1 MSPTTTGRNGGD
13 ELTTLALIALVAL
26 LTLSAVLRF
35 SANLAAFLTGGA
47 TPDGG
52 PVTGL
57 KVLADP
63 AHPGR
68 AFGNDSLNPFV
79 YWLTVTVLVAAAM
92 VIAWLVWRVVGGL
105 RTPSAHT
112 NTTKGLASRSDL
124 ARTGSRTSLVRRS
137 RTLRP
142 SLVKATPS
150 DVGYLLGH
158 ARGRELWASVEDS
171 MLVLGPP
178 RSGKGLHLVINA
190 VLDAPGAVVTTSTRP
205 DTLAVTL
212 AARQA
217 VGPVAV
223 FDPQHLAGD
232 LGTGMRWSPI
242 RGCEVP
248 RRAMVRAAGLAKDTG
263 IGGKGV
269 ENGGFW
275 ENTTRGALQALL
287 HAAAL
292 GGRTPKDL
300 FVWSLSPAAAADAI
314 AILRAHPK
322 AAHGWG
328 EGLEG
333 MINGEGRSRGSVWIG
348 VRQALACLA
357 DPDVLD
363 AVSPGPDEHFDP
375 ERFLRE
381 RGTLYLLATGS
392 GASASSALVAA
403 LIEDLTES
411 ARGLAARSP
420 GQRLDPPLL
429 LALDEIGNIAPL
441 PSLRFLM
448 ADGGGTGITTVPV
461 FQSMAQA
468 RDQWGPESAAA
479 IWDSS
484 IVKVV
489 LGGTSS
495 ASDLRDL
502 SALLGEKDETTD
514 SWTMGPDGSR
524 SLQRSL
530 RRVPVLPPEQIRTL
544 PFGTGLVLLRSAPPI
559 IAALRPWTR
568 RADAD
573 QLTAGRAA
581 FETSIRETSD
591 GTAGDGSEAAPA
603 G

>member
-1 MSPTTTGRNGGD
+1 MTTTSSGRTGGD
-13 ELTTLALIALVAL
+13 ELTNLALIGLVAL

-35 SANLAAFLTGGA
+35 AANVAALFTGHQM
-47 TPDGG
+47 PDGD
-52 PVTGL
+52 PATGL
-57 KVLADP
+57 KALTDP
-63 AHPGR
+63 TNPGE
-68 AFGNDSLNPFV
+68 AFGADGLSPFV
-79 YWLTVTVLVAAAM
+79 YWLAVAVMLASA
-92 VIAWLVWRVVGGL
+92 VVVAWLAWRLVGGP
-105 RTPSAHT
+105 RTPSAHASSLA
-112 NTTKGLASRSDL
+112 GLATTSDL
-124 ARTGSRTSLVRRS
+124 ARTASPQALVKRS
-137 RTLRP
+137 GTLRP
-142 SLVKATPS
+142 SLEKAAPA

-158 ARGRELWASVEDS
+158 ARGRQVWASVEDS

-190 VLDAPGAVVTTSTRP
+190 VLDAPGAVATTSTRP

-212 AARQA
+212 AARQQ

-223 FDPQHLAGD
+223 FDPQKLAEG
-232 LGTGMRWSPI
+232 LGEGLRWSPI
-242 RGCEVP
+242 RGCDVP

-269 ENGGFW
+269 ENGAFW

-292 GGRTPKDL
+292 AGRTAKDL
-300 FVWSLSPAAAADAI
+300 YVWSLSPAAAADAV
-314 AILRAHPK
+314 AILRAHPR

-333 MINGEGRSRGSVWIG
+333 MLNGEGRSRDSVWVG
-348 VRQALACLA
+348 VRQALSALA
-357 DPDVLD
+357 DPDVLH

-375 ERFLRE
+375 KAFLRN

-403 LIEDLTES
+403 LIEDLTET
-411 ARGLAARSP
+411 AGRLAASSP

-448 ADGGGTGITTVPV
+448 ADGGGTGITTIPV
-461 FQSMAQA
+461 FQSLAQA
-468 RDQWGPESAAA
+468 RDQWGPESASA

-484 IVKVV
+484 IVKVI

-502 SALLGEKDETTD
+502 SALLGEKDEVTD
-514 SWTMGPDGSR
+514 SLTVGYDGSR

-530 RRVPVLPPEQIRTL
+530 RRVPVMPPEKIRTL
-544 PFGTGLVLLRSAPPI
+544 PFGQGLVLLRSAPPI
-559 IAALRPWTR
+559 VATLRPWTGR
-568 RADAD
+568 QDAARLAEGRIALENELRA
-573 QLTAGRAA
+573 GSGPRVM
-581 FETSIRETSD
+581 D
-591 GTAGDGSEAAPA
+591 GDDRDG
-603 G
+603 